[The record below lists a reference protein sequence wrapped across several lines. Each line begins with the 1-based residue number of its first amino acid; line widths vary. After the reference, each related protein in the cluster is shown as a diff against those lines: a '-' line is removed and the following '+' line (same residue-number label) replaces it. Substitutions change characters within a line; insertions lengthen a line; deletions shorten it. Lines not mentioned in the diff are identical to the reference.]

1 MRYPVPFASSVVSP
15 NHDIVTASPPVSPN
29 VVARILIIQKRSVT
43 CGTFATSS
51 HFLSSIEC
59 LTRAAASNS
68 IEDESSQ
75 KQDRQCAPAST
86 IKADEAEMESETN
99 SPTPDK
105 EAQTSAPADRPLARI
120 ASFFGLKRNLAIL
133 LIAIFVIGAGEELW
147 MRFVPK
153 YLQTLGASVFVIG
166 LYDAIK
172 TLLGAVYA
180 YPGGVIV
187 DLWGH
192 RRAFLTFNIVSIVGY
207 ALVLLVPHWG
217 AVIVGMFL
225 FLSWSCFSLPATFSL
240 VAAALEANR
249 HAMGIGVQSV
259 IKRLPIMIAPFF
271 GGVLIDH
278 FGVVNGVRI
287 ALLVSIVLSAATIL
301 LQAPNHDEPKPET
314 AKERLNFFQ
323 SLREF
328 NSPMRRLLLSD
339 ILIRFCER
347 IPYAWVVIFAL
358 DYIGLSA
365 KEVGVL
371 ISVEMLAA
379 TLCIIPASYY
389 ADRYGREPFVIV
401 TFIMFTVFPLSLY
414 VSRSFSALVVAF
426 AIRGFKEFG
435 DTSRKA
441 LIIGYCDPAR
451 CGQMVGAY
459 YLVRDLIVSMGAIVG
474 AYLWHQGAAINF
486 LGAAAFGIAGT
497 IFYIKTIREQ
507 RLDELEKMKEEISRR
522 RFR

>member
-1 MRYPVPFASSVVSP
+1 VLALKS
-15 NHDIVTASPPVSPN
+15 
-29 VVARILIIQKRSVT
+29 L
-43 CGTFATSS
+43 
-51 HFLSSIEC
+51 
-59 LTRAAASNS
+59 
-68 IEDESSQ
+68 
-75 KQDRQCAPAST
+75 
-86 IKADEAEMESETN
+86 AE
-99 SPTPDK
+99 
-105 EAQTSAPADRPLARI
+105 
-120 ASFFGLKRNLAIL
+120 FFGLKRNLVVL

-147 MRFVPK
+147 VRFVPK
-153 YLQTLGASVFVIG
+153 FLQALGASVFVIG
-166 LYDAIK
+166 LYDALR

-249 HAMGIGVQSV
+249 HSMGIGVQSV

-271 GGVLIDH
+271 GGLLIDR
-278 FGVVNGVRI
+278 FGVVGGVRI
-287 ALLVSIVLSAATIL
+287 ALVISIVLSGAAIFV
-301 LQAPNHDEPKPET
+301 QRQIRDEPKEET
-314 AKERLNFFQ
+314 AKERLNFWQ

-347 IPYAWVVIFAL
+347 LPYAWVVIFAM
-358 DYIGLSA
+358 DYIGVSA

-371 ISVEMLAA
+371 TAVEMLAA
-379 TLCIIPASYY
+379 TLCIIPASHF

-401 TFIMFTVFPLSLY
+401 TFIMFTLFPISLMI
-414 VSRSFSALVVAF
+414 SRTFPALLIAF

-459 YLVRDLIVSMGAIVG
+459 YLVRDLIVSMAAILG
-474 AYLWHQGAAINF
+474 AYLWKQGAELNF
-486 LGAAAFGIAGT
+486 LVAAALGIAGT
-497 IFYIKTIREQ
+497 IFYIKTIRDQ
-507 RLDELEKMKEEISRR
+507 RLEELEDMKEEISRR